1 MLEIAALLITLN
13 SVTALMFWWDKR
25 QAVLGERR
33 VPERVL
39 LLLAAMGR
47 SAGAVFAQQV
57 LRHKTR
63 KQPFRSILQG
73 IIVLQIVAL
82 AVVLIEPWRW

>member
-33 VPERVL
+33 APERVL
-39 LLLAAMGR
+39 LWL
-47 SAGAVFAQQV
+47 SALGGSTGAVFAQQV

-73 IIVLQIVAL
+73 IVVLQIVAL
-82 AVVLIEPWRW
+82 AAVLVEPWRW